1 MFNRFAGIVKSM
13 FNKGMKK
20 LETPEVL
27 AEQAQMELETNAK
40 KIKEA
45 LISGITTEKSLDRQL
60 KENAQKALEWQKR
73 AAMALQQG
81 NDDLAKQC
89 LLKKQE
95 HTQLEQN
102 LNAQIDEQKSAN
114 AALKKRLSDA
124 EVELRNLHTKKK
136 ELLARGKANDAL
148 ASANEHL
155 SSSPSSGASSS
166 SSMDRWEQQILEK
179 EARNEALRELRDEPL
194 VDELKLLEQ
203 SGVSDVDL
211 ELAAMKAQ
219 ISSRPAITYKETGS
233 PKLIEDTHDAT
244 IVEEVEDE
252 KK

>member
-1 MFNRFAGIVKSM
+1 MFNRFAGIFKSM

-45 LISGITTEKSLDRQL
+45 LISGITTEKSLDKQA
-60 KENAQKALEWQKR
+60 KEHGQKGLEWQKR
-73 AAMALQQG
+73 AALALQQG

-95 HTQLEQN
+95 HTQMEQN
-102 LNAQIDEQKSAN
+102 LNTQIEEQKSAN
-114 AALKKRLSDA
+114 AALKKRLADA
-124 EVELRNLHTKKK
+124 ELELKNFHTKKK

-155 SSSPSSGASSS
+155 SSSSSGSSS
-166 SSMDRWEQQILEK
+166 SSMERWEQQIMEK
-179 EARNEALRELRDEPL
+179 EARNEAMRELRDEPL
-194 VDELKLLEQ
+194 TDELKLLEQ
-203 SGVSDVDL
+203 GGVSDVDL

-219 ISSRPAITYKETGS
+219 ISRPAITMTGGAA
-233 PKLIEDTHDAT
+233 PKLIEDTHEAT